1 MIWRFDLP
9 FWGGEV
15 SDVTGSVIELAG
27 IGTNAIRA
35 ECKPAHALPRN
46 PEPAGPGAVVTART
60 STQGAR
66 AGAGVCVRA

>member
-9 FWGGEV
+9 FGYGEV
-15 SDVTGSVIELAG
+15 GDVTGSVIELAG

-46 PEPAGPGAVVTART
+46 PEPVGSGAMVTART
-60 STQGAR
+60 SAQGAR
-66 AGAGVCVRA
+66 AGVCVRA